1 VLLSESTGMNFR
13 YTMLFLASLGTSL
26 WICSEWLLR
35 RLDHMKAAEEKD
47 NEIQLPLQKLAREGA
62 VLA

>member
-1 VLLSESTGMNFR
+1 MNFR